1 MPSHSAHKARLHQAR
16 IISVLDNF
24 EPRLDLLTAHRAVMG
39 GCGASEARLEVSA
52 RNQGSVRIGIR
63 AYYACFGIA
72 GCAALASK
80 LIGIAFVCV
89 PASLMVDLI
98 GGSDGIRRRRS
109 RRGDLSSLMQ

>member
-39 GCGASEARLEVSA
+39 GCGASEARLEAST
-52 RNQGSVRIGIR
+52 RNEGSVRICIQ

-72 GCAALASK
+72 SWL
-80 LIGIAFVCV
+80 
-89 PASLMVDLI
+89 
-98 GGSDGIRRRRS
+98 RS
-109 RRGDLSSLMQ
+109 RSLRCFGLKIDWRRVCLRASFSHG